1 MRFYFN
7 LSIKEIITVIT
18 IVIICSGLLRYF
30 TQIHNISVCVDCQ
43 SYIEAARSI
52 TQGNGYRN
60 CNGDFIN
67 HYPPLYS
74 YQLAGLSIITNQSAE
89 NIGLVFNCLWLG
101 IFIFFSF
108 LILKILTKNY
118 WVSLIGLIV
127 LLTSPF
133 IFLFNSYLS
142 EVPFLGMMMIYFFLS
157 IRNSTMKYEYIWIGT
172 LVGLMALTRFAG
184 VVLLGI
190 SLLQIIT
197 KPSKLKE
204 KSLSALML
212 VLPFLAIIL
221 AWKVYSIQ
229 LQSNELTSRSLI
241 FHAIS
246 KTHWHEFYLSIKSLL
261 FNNTVSFIS
270 LSVLVLFSFV
280 ILVRNFTKRKFI
292 SISNYQFLVLS
303 AFSYLAFII
312 FAISFFDFAISL
324 DTRILA
330 PFSILTIIAL
340 VSIIYKCLK
349 QYNTLLIP
357 AFMLLSL
364 IYVAGNI
371 KKSYI
376 FWEKY
381 RQEGD
386 GFNSS
391 KNEAI
396 AFPPIL
402 NSTNKYIYSD
412 KYTFIK
418 YRFPQ
423 LCENILPLPLEYIEI
438 NNSINPEFKKELV
451 HLIQLIEKD
460 SAMIIMINSNN
471 PLEKKR
477 NQNIIQ
483 IATSNKNLTLHSTE
497 QITWIE

>member
-1 MRFYFN
+1 MKQFLNTSKRDI
-7 LSIKEIITVIT
+7 LTL
-18 IVIICSGLLRYF
+18 IVISIISSWLLNYF
-30 TQIHNISVCVDCQ
+30 TQIHNLSVCVDCQ
-43 SYIEAARSI
+43 NYIEAARSI

-74 YQLAGLSIITNQSAE
+74 YQLAGLSIITNRSAE
-89 NIGLVFNCLWLG
+89 NIGLIFNCLWLG

-142 EVPFLGMMMIYFFLS
+142 EVPFLGMMVIYFFLS
-157 IRNSTMKYEYIWIGT
+157 IRSSTLKNEYLWIGI
-172 LVGLMALTRFAG
+172 LVGIMTLTRFAG

-190 SLLQIIT
+190 SVLQIIT
-197 KPSKLKE
+197 KPLKLKE

-221 AWKVYSIQ
+221 AWKVYSVQ
-229 LQSNELTSRSLI
+229 LQSNEITSRSLI
-241 FHAIS
+241 FHPIS

-280 ILVRNFTKRKFI
+280 ILVRNFINSKLI

-303 AFSYLAFII
+303 AIFYLVFII
-312 FAISFFDFAISL
+312 FAISFFDFAIPL

-349 QYNTLLIP
+349 QYNTLFIP
-357 AFMLLSL
+357 AFVLLSL

-371 KKSYI
+371 KKSYM

-381 RQEGD
+381 RLEGD
-386 GFNSS
+386 GFNS
-391 KNEAI
+391 
-396 AFPPIL
+396 
-402 NSTNKYIYSD
+402 NKYDSLEYPVALQTPDRLIFSD
-412 KYTFIK
+412 HYTFLKYKIPNLCNRIK
-418 YRFPQ
+418 PM
-423 LCENILPLPLEYIEI
+423 PLDYIEI
-438 NNSINPEFKKELV
+438 NNTFNLDFESSLKDILT
-451 HLIQLIEKD
+451 LIEKD
-460 SAMIIMINSNN
+460 SAIIVMLNADNHNKKQRNDRILQLARQYKK
-471 PLEKKR
+471 LELKSSR
-477 NQNIIQ
+477 DF
-483 IATSNKNLTLHSTE
+483 S
-497 QITWIE
+497 WIE